1 MNSASER
8 RFAYIGIGLF
18 AIAMCIVAFIAKGT
32 GDDGDSIAHYL
43 YSRDAFLYP
52 KYFFNHWAKPLF
64 VFISAPF
71 AQFGWVGVKLMNVAS
86 LMASLV
92 LTYQLALRWRLP
104 NAWLA
109 PFFVVAQHRVLSH
122 TLSGLTE
129 PMFAAVLVWCVWL
142 YDRQKYFWATVIAS
156 FLPFIRSE
164 GLIVMCVLLVYLM
177 IQRQWKYLPLLALGH
192 VVYAFAGY
200 SKHKSL
206 LWIFNTMSYATL
218 DHVYGV
224 GKWNH
229 FILEM
234 PWVTGA
240 FVYFILIVGLI
251 DGLRRL
257 LLFLQGKDIFVK
269 NELWLAYGMFVAY
282 TIAHTIFW
290 MLGIFASQ
298 GLMRVMLCVAPMMG
312 IICLR
317 GTNGITEGVQ
327 RFIPKAKTV
336 YLHLLVVA
344 LAIKFLDLN
353 LDTQIDFGLHPSQ
366 ITQTAAAQKYRDK
379 VLKDG
384 YALYSEA
391 MYIDMEFGINPFDD
405 PRHRSFHQIIKREPV
420 PEKSLLVWE
429 PIFAGGMY
437 KVPFEILRDD
447 KRFLLIDSFMHEDF
461 VWGGTTKTFVF
472 ETDTNY
478 IRRTKAKEP
487 LYFNNFEYAPY
498 PNHDHSRSRQG
509 TLVIQLEEKLPYA
522 PGMEGTI
529 SSYFTKPEH
538 RFKVSFD
545 VYVEDLG
552 QLPSV
557 IFQTMTTTGQ
567 GVGWQRFMI
576 DKQVKEVRHW
586 YTVEVFGTAKKTDEE
601 RDIFKIY
608 VWNAN
613 KASAFID
620 NFRVDYAD

>member
-8 RFAYIGIGLF
+8 RFTYIGIGLF
-18 AIAMCIVAFIAKGT
+18 FTIMCIVAFIAKGT
-32 GDDGDSIAHYL
+32 GDDGDSVAHFM

-71 AQFGWVGVKLMNVAS
+71 AQFGWVGVKLMNVVALTLS
-86 LMASLV
+86 LI
-92 LTYQLALRWRLP
+92 LTYQLALRWRMP
-104 NAWLA
+104 HAWLA

-129 PMFAAVLVWCVWL
+129 PMFAFVLVLCAWL
-142 YDRQKYFWATVIAS
+142 YERQKYFWATIIAS

-164 GLIVMCVLLVYLM
+164 GLIIICVLFVYL
-177 IQRQWKYLPLLALGH
+177 IVQRQWKYIPLLSLGH
-192 VVYAFAGY
+192 LVYAVAGY

-229 FILEM
+229 FILQM

-240 FVYFILIVGLI
+240 FVYFILIIGLI

-257 LLFLQGKDIFVK
+257 VLLFQSKGIFNT
-269 NELWLAYGMFVAY
+269 NELWLAYGIFVAY

-312 IICLR
+312 LICLR
-317 GTNGITEGVQ
+317 GTNGITEGVGK
-327 RFIPKAKTV
+327 ISTKVHVV
-336 YLHLLVVA
+336 YVHLIIVA

-353 LDTQIDFGLHPSQ
+353 LDWRVDFNLHPSQ
-366 ITQTAAAQKYRDK
+366 STQYEAAQKYRDK
-379 VLKDG
+379 ILKEG

-391 MYIDMEFGINPFDD
+391 MYIDMVFGINPFDD

-437 KVPFEILRDD
+437 KVPFEILKDD
-447 KRFLLIDSFMHEDF
+447 KRFQLIDSFQHEDF
-461 VWGGTTKTFVF
+461 IWGGTSKTFVF
-472 ETDTNY
+472 QTDTNY
-478 IRRTKAKEP
+478 IRQLKAKEP
-487 LYFNNFEYAPY
+487 LYFNNYEYAVY
-498 PNHDHSRSRQG
+498 PNQDNSRSKQG
-509 TLVIQLEEKLPYA
+509 TLVIKLDEKLPYA

-529 SSYFTKPEH
+529 SSYFTKPQH
-538 RFKVSFD
+538 RFKVTFD
-545 VYVEDLG
+545 VFVEDIN

-557 IFQTMTTTGQ
+557 VFQTMG
-567 GVGWQRFMI
+567 GDYQRFTLDSQI
-576 DKQVKEVRHW
+576 KEANHW
-586 YTVEVFGTAKKTDEE
+586 YTVEVMGTAKKADEE
-601 RDIFKIY
+601 RMIFKIY
-608 VWNAN
+608 AWGAN
-613 KASAFID
+613 KAPAYID